1 MVIGQSIVPV
11 VSLVEV
17 ECRLEIVLLLLPLVE
32 VNGVLEATQ
41 ENVEPIFVVSNFFLT
56 PYPGPSGTVY

>member
-1 MVIGQSIVPV
+1 MVIGQSIEPV

-17 ECRLEIVLLLLPLVE
+17 VCRLEIVLLLLPLVE